1 MIFEELDFRPTPLGD
16 LVLRRRR
23 IPRLGELDVYE
34 VKLGDDFLMS
44 SLFHEAER
52 QLAKLGLGA
61 LEQENLDVV
70 VGGLGLGYTAVAALE
85 DPRVSSLLVVEYLQ
99 PVIEWHKNGLAPL
112 GDTLTKDS
120 RCRLLQADFFALS
133 RDMTKSF
140 DPENSAKKHDAIL
153 LDVDHTPTNV
163 LHQTNTRFYTEEGLG
178 ELAQHLKPGGVFALW
193 ADGEPDAS
201 FTDRL
206 GKVFV
211 RAESHT
217 IEFDNPVTEDT
228 SKGTVYLSQTDSH
241 ESLPASNLTSPI

>member
-16 LVLRRRR
+16 LILRRRR

-44 SLFHEAER
+44 SLFHDAER
-52 QLAKLGLGA
+52 QLAKLGLAA
-61 LEQENLDVV
+61 LEKENLDVV

-85 DPRVSSLLVVEYLQ
+85 DSRVTSLVVVEYLE

-112 GDTLTKDS
+112 GETLTKDP

-133 RDMTKSF
+133 RNVANSF
-140 DPENSAKKHDAIL
+140 DPENPTKQHDAIL

-163 LHQTNTRFYTEEGLG
+163 LLQTNTRFYTEEGLG
-178 ELAQHLKPGGVFALW
+178 ELTQHLKPGGVFALW
-193 ADGEPDAS
+193 ADGEPEAS

-206 GKVFV
+206 GKVFGQ
-211 RAESHT
+211 AESHT
-217 IEFDNPVTEDT
+217 IEFVNPITEGT
-228 SKGTVYLSQTDSH
+228 SKGTVYLTRTALD
-241 ESLPASNLTSPI
+241 

>member
-1 MIFEELDFRPTPLGD
+1 MIFEELDFQPTPLGD

-61 LEQENLDVV
+61 LEKENLDVV

-85 DPRVSSLLVVEYLQ
+85 DPRVSSLVVVEYLH
-99 PVIEWHKNGLAPL
+99 PVIDWHKNGLAPL
-112 GDTLTKDS
+112 GDTLTKDP

-133 RDMTKSF
+133 RDMTNSF
-140 DPENSAKKHDAIL
+140 DPENSTKKHDAIL

-193 ADGEPDAS
+193 ADGEPDVS

-206 GKVFV
+206 SKVFA
-211 RAESHT
+211 RTESHT
-217 IEFDNPVTEDT
+217 IDFDNPITEST
-228 SKGTVYLSQTDSH
+228 SKGAVYLAQTV
-241 ESLPASNLTSPI
+241 LA

>member
-16 LVLRRRR
+16 LILRRRR
-23 IPRLGELDVYE
+23 IPRLGELDIYE
-34 VKLGDDFLMS
+34 VKLGEDFLMS

-61 LEQENLDVV
+61 LEKENLDVV

-85 DPRVSSLLVVEYLQ
+85 NPRVTSLLVVEYLE
-99 PVIEWHKNGLAPL
+99 PVIEWHKNGLVPL
-112 GDTLTKDS
+112 GDTLTKDP

-133 RDMTKSF
+133 RNVANSF
-140 DPENSAKKHDAIL
+140 DLENPTKKHDVIL

-178 ELAQHLKPGGVFALW
+178 ELAQHLKPGGVFSLW
-193 ADGEPDAS
+193 ADGEPEAS

-206 GKVFV
+206 GEVFGQ
-211 RAESHT
+211 AESHT
-217 IEFDNPVTEDT
+217 IEFGNPITEGT
-228 SKGTVYLSQTDSH
+228 SKGAVYVAQSILD
-241 ESLPASNLTSPI
+241 

>member
-1 MIFEELDFRPTPLGD
+1 MIFEELDFRSTPLGD
-16 LVLRRRR
+16 VVLRRRR

-34 VKLGDDFLMS
+34 VKLGEDFLMS
-44 SLFHEAER
+44 SLFHEAES
-52 QLAKLGLGA
+52 QLAKLGLG
-61 LEQENLDVV
+61 LLDKDNVDVV

-85 DPRVSSLLVVEYLQ
+85 YPCVASLLVVEYLE

-133 RDMTKSF
+133 RDVENSF
-140 DPENSAKKHDAIL
+140 DSENPTKKHDVIL
-153 LDVDHTPTNV
+153 LDIDHTPTNV

-193 ADGEPDAS
+193 ADGEPEAS

-206 GKVFV
+206 GEVFGQ
-211 RAESHT
+211 AESHT
-217 IEFDNPVTEDT
+217 IEFENPITEGI
-228 SKGTVYLSQTDSH
+228 SKGTVYVAQSTLD
-241 ESLPASNLTSPI
+241 

>member
-1 MIFEELDFRPTPLGD
+1 MIFEELDFQSTPLGD
-16 LVLRRRR
+16 LILRRRR

-34 VKLGDDFLMS
+34 VKLGNDFLMS

-52 QLAKLGLGA
+52 QLAKLGLAA
-61 LEQENLDVV
+61 LEKQTLDVV
-70 VGGLGLGYTAVAALE
+70 VGGLGLGFTAVAALE
-85 DPRVSSLLVVEYLQ
+85 DPRVSSLVVVEYLE

-112 GDTLTKDS
+112 GEVLAKNP

-133 RDMTKSF
+133 RDMANSF
-140 DPENSAKKHDAIL
+140 DPETPTKKHDAIL

-201 FTDRL
+201 FTNRL
-206 GKVFV
+206 GKVFA

-217 IEFDNPVTEDT
+217 IEFDNPITEDT
-228 SKGTVYLSQTDSH
+228 SKGTVYLAQTAFD
-241 ESLPASNLTSPI
+241 

>member
-16 LVLRRRR
+16 LILRRRR

-44 SLFHEAER
+44 SLFHDAER
-52 QLAKLGLGA
+52 QLAKLGLAA
-61 LEQENLDVV
+61 LEKENLDVV

-85 DPRVSSLLVVEYLQ
+85 DPRVTSLVVVEYLE

-112 GDTLTKDS
+112 GETLTKDP

-133 RDMTKSF
+133 RNVANSF
-140 DPENSAKKHDAIL
+140 DPENPTKQHDAIL

-163 LHQTNTRFYTEEGLG
+163 LLQTNTRFYTEEGLG
-178 ELAQHLKPGGVFALW
+178 ELTQHLKPGGVFALW
-193 ADGEPDAS
+193 ADGEPEAF

-206 GKVFV
+206 GKVFGQ
-211 RAESHT
+211 AESHT
-217 IEFDNPVTEDT
+217 IEFANPITKGT
-228 SKGTVYLSQTDSH
+228 SKGTVYLTRTAFD
-241 ESLPASNLTSPI
+241 

>member
-16 LVLRRRR
+16 LMLRRRR

-34 VKLGDDFLMS
+34 VKLCDDFLMS

-61 LEQENLDVV
+61 LGKDDLDVV
-70 VGGLGLGYTAVAALE
+70 VGGLGLGYTAVTALE
-85 DPRVSSLLVVEYLQ
+85 DPRVSSLVVVEYLE
-99 PVIEWHKNGLAPL
+99 PVIEWHKNGLVPL

-133 RDMTKSF
+133 RNIGNSF
-140 DPENSAKKHDAIL
+140 DSENPTKKHDVIL
-153 LDVDHTPTNV
+153 LDIDHTPTNV

-178 ELAQHLKPGGVFALW
+178 ELAQHLKPGGVFSLW
-193 ADGEPDAS
+193 ADGEPEAS

-206 GKVFV
+206 GEVFGQ
-211 RAESHT
+211 AESHT
-217 IEFDNPVTEDT
+217 IEFENPITEGF
-228 SKGTVYLSQTDSH
+228 SKGTVYVAQSTLD
-241 ESLPASNLTSPI
+241 